1 VLPSSLMRNSRKIW
15 AGVVAV
21 AAVIVCAGGIAWAQS
36 VSAVHGKVVDAQG
49 APIPDVIISGSRD
62 PSGEGSTS
70 VAKTDAQGNFTL
82 TFPGKVMHF
91 LKVGYEPQMVVI
103 SARATGQQYVLQ
115 AASNDFVLKPCE
127 KLPSHDKAFGDNEL
141 RFSANP
147 KDFVSATPLPDADFL
162 KFGLQPKGDT
172 NALEIWLGHFAMDIE
187 PEDELLILAES
198 FSSRSIVAP
207 GKGTVGIDT
216 TGVRSGKRWR
226 HWAIS
231 GRGGA
236 FYQSATEP
244 EARVFDDVIATACGD
259 LEGQAKEKKSR
270 ERAMPQ

>member
-1 VLPSSLMRNSRKIW
+1 VAM
-15 AGVVAV
+15 AVVCV
-21 AAVIVCAGGIAWAQS
+21 ACACGIGLAQG
-36 VSAVHGKVVDAQG
+36 VSAVRGKVVDSKG

-70 VAKTDAQGNFTL
+70 VARSDTQGNFTL

-91 LKVGYEPQMVVI
+91 LKVGYEPKMVVI
-103 SARATGQQYVLQ
+103 TPRATAQQYTLET
-115 AASNDFVLKPCE
+115 ASGDFVLRPCE
-127 KLPSHDKAFGDNEL
+127 KIASHEKAFGDNDL

-147 KDFVSATPLPDADFL
+147 KDFVSSSPVPDADFL
-162 KFGLQPKGDT
+162 KFGLQPKGDS
-172 NALEIWLGHFAMDIE
+172 NAVEIWLGHFAMDIE

-198 FSSRSIVAP
+198 FSSRNIVAA

-236 FYQSATEP
+236 FYQNATDV
-244 EARVFDDVIATACGD
+244 EAKVFDDVIASACGD
-259 LEGQAKEKKSR
+259 LEPKAEKPAKKSQTFSPS
-270 ERAMPQ
+270 PQ